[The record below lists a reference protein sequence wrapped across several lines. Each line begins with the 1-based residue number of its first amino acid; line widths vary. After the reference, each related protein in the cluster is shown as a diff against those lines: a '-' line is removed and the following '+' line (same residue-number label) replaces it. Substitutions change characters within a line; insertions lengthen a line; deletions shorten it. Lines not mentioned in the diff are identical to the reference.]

1 MCDGPL
7 TIGIDHL
14 VRHPVDDEDRLLM
27 RSQGIQDTLRAGFP
41 VGQGRVVQLYLDRA
55 SRTFGARDVIL
66 LSMLEPVLAR
76 LLRPTVRVDRLSEL
90 SGAERRVLSLVAEG
104 GSNGDVA
111 CQLMVSE
118 ATVRKH
124 LEHTYQKLG
133 VANRTAAAALVHV
146 RCRRLISPHIS
157 RIGECAPRVAQLRVW
172 GETATGRGSHHEAR
186 TPTDRRDAGRGPGRS
201 GPDAAG
207 DRTQARSRD
216 RAQVRRCF
224 RDLGLERHRDP
235 DVDG

>member
-1 MCDGPL
+1 MSAVPELCLSRCDVTGIRQLLLMDDSADERERWSAVLSVVSRLIPSDWLGVGVADGTGCVERAVSLPEDVFADEDPQVCDGPL
-7 TIGIDHL
+7 AIGIDHL
-14 VRHPVDDEDRLLM
+14 GRHPVDDEDRLLM
-27 RSQGIQDTLRAGFP
+27 RRQGIQDTLRAGFP
-41 VGQGRVVQLYLDRA
+41 VGQGRVVQLYLDRTG
-55 SRTFGARDVIL
+55 RTFGVRDVML
-66 LSMLEPVLAR
+66 LSMLEPALAR

-146 RCRRLISPHIS
+146 
-157 RIGECAPRVAQLRVW
+157 G
-172 GETATGRGSHHEAR
+172 
-186 TPTDRRDAGRGPGRS
+186 AGG
-201 GPDAAG
+201 
-207 DRTQARSRD
+207 
-216 RAQVRRCF
+216 
-224 RDLGLERHRDP
+224 
-235 DVDG
+235 